1 MTKKTQMRV
10 YLTFFVFILAAIS
23 YLDRT
28 NISIAGVQLMPEF
41 GISNQE
47 LGYVISA
54 FLAGYGLFQIPAG
67 WLAKKYGPRLVLT
80 WGLVWWGVL
89 TAAMTLI
96 TPQMGNAFILLLSV
110 RFLLG
115 VGEAVVY
122 PASNQFTATWIPTE
136 ERGKANGLIFAGTGM
151 GGALTAPLINWLMG
165 AYGWR
170 EAFIVC
176 AIIGLVAAVGWYIMA
191 RDTPAEHKS
200 VNAEELAH
208 INAGLTGGGKK
219 GAANIAVPWG
229 RIFGSKDILLLNF
242 SYFCF
247 CWIAFIFI
255 SWFFIYLAQARGLN
269 LKSSALLTM
278 LPFGMMVV
286 GSISGGIIADAICKS
301 RGARAGRCLFSV
313 LALLLAGGFLIV
325 GSQAP
330 GAIMATVLL
339 SLGAG
344 TLYFAQS
351 AYWAL
356 AADFGGPHAGV
367 ISGFMNSIGMV
378 GAFST
383 SIATPWLQNNY
394 GWNAVFLVGA
404 CVALAGAL
412 AWTVINPANRVH
424 REEDEQA
431 MA

>member
-1 MTKKTQMRV
+1 MAKRTQVRV
-10 YLTFFVFILAAIS
+10 FLTFFVFILAAIS

-47 LGYVISA
+47 LGYVLSA

-67 WLAKKYGPRLVLT
+67 WLAKKYGPRKVLT

-96 TPQMGNAFILLLSV
+96 TPAMANAFVLLLLV

-151 GGALTAPLINWLMG
+151 GGALTAPFITWLML

-170 EAFIVC
+170 EAFIIC
-176 AIIGLVAAVGWYIMA
+176 AVIGLIAAVGWYIYA
-191 RDTPAEHKS
+191 RDTPDEHKS
-200 VNAEELAH
+200 VNEAELAH
-208 INAGLTGGGKK
+208 IKAGLTGGGKK
-219 GAANIAVPWG
+219 GASNIAVPWG

-255 SWFFIYLAQARGLN
+255 SWFFIYLAQARGLD
-269 LKSSALLTM
+269 LKSSAYLAM

-286 GSISGGIIADAICKS
+286 GSISGGAIADSICKA

-313 LALLLAGGFLIV
+313 LALVLAGTFLIL
-325 GSQAP
+325 GSQVP
-330 GAIMATVLL
+330 DAILATVLL
-339 SLGAG
+339 ALGAG

-367 ISGFMNSIGMV
+367 ISGFMNMIGMV
-378 GAFST
+378 GAFLT
-383 SIATPWLQNNY
+383 SSATPWLQNHY
-394 GWNAVFLVGA
+394 GWTSVFFVGA
-404 CVALAGAL
+404 AVAAAGAL
-412 AWTVINPANRVH
+412 AWLAINPGTRLH
-424 REEDEQA
+424 REEDEQV

>member
-1 MTKKTQMRV
+1 MAKRSQVRV
-10 YLTFFVFILAAIS
+10 ILTIFVFILAAIS

-47 LGYVISA
+47 LGYVLSA

-67 WLAKKYGPRLVLT
+67 WLAKRYGPRNVLT

-96 TPQMGNAFILLLSV
+96 MPHMANAFVLLLVV

-136 ERGKANGLIFAGTGM
+136 ERGKANGMIFAGTGM
-151 GGALTAPLINWLMG
+151 GGALTAPFITWLMVS
-165 AYGWR
+165 YGWR
-170 EAFIVC
+170 ESFIVC
-176 AIIGLVAAVGWYIMA
+176 AVIGLIAAAAWYWYA
-191 RDTPAEHKS
+191 RDTPDEHS
-200 VNAEELAH
+200 GVNAEELAH
-208 INAGLTGGGKK
+208 IKAGLTGGSKK
-219 GAANIAVPWG
+219 AASIAVPWG
-229 RIFGSKDILLLNF
+229 RIFGNKDTLLLNF

-255 SWFFIYLAQARGLN
+255 SWFFIYLAQARGLD
-269 LKSSALLTM
+269 LKSSAYLAM

-286 GSISGGIIADAICKS
+286 GSIAGGAIADSICKKW
-301 RGARAGRCLFSV
+301 GARAGRCLFSV
-313 LALLLAGGFLIV
+313 VALLLAGGFLIL

-330 GAIMATVLL
+330 GAIMATMLL
-339 SLGAG
+339 ALGAG
-344 TLYFAQS
+344 ALYFAQS

-367 ISGFMNSIGMV
+367 VSGFMNMTGML
-378 GAFST
+378 GAFLT
-383 SIATPWLQNNY
+383 SSATPWLQNNY
-394 GWNAVFLVGA
+394 GWTAVFIVGA
-404 CVALAGAL
+404 GVAGAGAI
-412 AWTVINPANRVH
+412 AWLLIDPRTRVH
-424 REEDEQA
+424 HEEDEQVVA
-431 MA
+431 